1 MSQPPTRSSRHLC
14 ATDACRRPESNRPTP
29 TVHGA
34 GRLRSSVGG
43 FGKYR
48 TALQLGFDTAITGM
62 LETYIRET
70 LAART
75 CWSRSPMP
83 ITAMLF
89 TATRW
94 HSEGRVS

>member
-1 MSQPPTRSSRHLC
+1 MSAARVY
-14 ATDACRRPESNRPTP
+14 RPTP

-62 LETYIRET
+62 LATYIRELLPRDSPVSFAYANHRDAVQCYA
-70 LAART
+70 LA
-75 CWSRSPMP
+75 
-83 ITAMLF
+83 
-89 TATRW
+89 
-94 HSEGRVS
+94 